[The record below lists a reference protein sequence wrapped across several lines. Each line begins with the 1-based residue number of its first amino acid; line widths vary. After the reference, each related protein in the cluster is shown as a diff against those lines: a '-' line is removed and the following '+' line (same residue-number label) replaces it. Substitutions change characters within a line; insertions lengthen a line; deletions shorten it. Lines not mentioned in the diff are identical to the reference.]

1 MNDQL
6 LEGYPVVIEIPVA
19 WGEMDSFQ
27 HINNIVYFRYFESA
41 RILYSEK
48 LGLHKLKDDTGIG
61 PILGS
66 TGCKYKFPLTYPDT
80 VSVGAKITGIKE
92 DRFSMKYVVVSRRH
106 NRIAAEGDGV
116 VVMYNYHERK
126 KTAIPEVIRRRI
138 AELEKI

>member
-1 MNDQL
+1 
-6 LEGYPVVIEIPVA
+6 VVIEIPVA

>member
-1 MNDQL
+1 VDDKL
-6 LEGYPVVIEIPVA
+6 LDGYPITIEIPVA

-27 HINNIVYFRYFESA
+27 HVNNTVYFRYFENA

-48 LGLHKLKDDTGIG
+48 LGLHKMKDNTGIG
-61 PILGS
+61 PVLGS
-66 TGCKYKFPLTYPDT
+66 TSCKYKFPLTYPDT
-80 VSVGAKITGIKE
+80 VSVGAKITGMKE

-126 KTAIPEVIRRRI
+126 KTALLDEIRKRI

>member
-27 HINNIVYFRYFESA
+27 HVNNIVYFRYFESA
-41 RILYSEK
+41 RILYSEM

-80 VSVGAKITGIKE
+80 VSVGAKIVGIEE

-116 VVMYNYHERK
+116 VVMYNYHEGK
-126 KTAIPEVIRRRI
+126 KTAIPEEIRNRI